1 MCVLFSLQKGRGY
14 HLDLLLAAF
23 MAGLSAILGF
33 PWILAAL
40 VPTLAHMGILSVMVP
55 GKQIISIK

>member
-14 HLDLLLAAF
+14 HLDLLVAAF
-23 MAGLSAILGF
+23 MAGLSAVLGF

-40 VPTLAHMGILSVMVP
+40 VPTLAHL
-55 GKQIISIK
+55 ISDGARETDDKY